1 MFYVAKMKRIETFP
15 VNDDCDVPVVPKAT
29 RSAKY
34 NDSSEQGYFFLLT
47 NAEIEEFVKKN

>member
-1 MFYVAKMKRIETFP
+1 MKRIETFP